1 MYTYINILL
10 FQIKPYFTYM
20 LQTLSKLQIII
31 RKSCLIILLH
41 GIELTEHM
49 MDHVTEM

>member
-1 MYTYINILL
+1 MYTIN
-10 FQIKPYFTYM
+10 QHSGYFKLNHISHM

-31 RKSCLIILLH
+31 RKSCLILH
-41 GIELTEHM
+41 GIEHM

>member
-1 MYTYINILL
+1 MYTIH
-10 FQIKPYFTYM
+10 QHSGYFKLNHISHM